1 MQTPHRKG
9 PGPEGARNQ
18 KCNHQT
24 LNVHILPSRTWVW
37 GWLHSSV
44 ILSSQTGSLTVMG
57 CWIMEEDCNFF
68 FYFAHF
74 GGFFKAALLNHGDVL
89 WFGSKVVQPD
99 LKWGNALSNAS
110 IVLYLGPF
118 LIINKERG
126 VKVHLL
132 LIIIRNRL
140 NESPQ

>member
-9 PGPEGARNQ
+9 PGPEGAGNQ

-24 LNVHILPSRTWVW
+24 LNVHILPNRTWVW

-68 FYFAHF
+68 FLFCTFWRILWGSVVESWWRAVVWLQSS
-74 GGFFKAALLNHGDVL
+74 AA
-89 WFGSKVVQPD
+89 WSEM
-99 LKWGNALSNAS
+99 GNALSNAS